1 MSVCTFFVLD
11 VSQATTTRSD
21 TFLKYGGDAVLA
33 QTLQAIMIMHSPHLS
48 MFVNQCNISYDLVP
62 TTICIAGSLT
72 AV

>member
-21 TFLKYGGDAVLA
+21 TLFKYGGDAVLA

-48 MFVNQCNISYDLVP
+48 IFFIQ
-62 TTICIAGSLT
+62 
-72 AV
+72 